1 MLYIRIMF
9 FFIYFFLFSFAQWS
23 NPYRFLLNFINNWV
37 VIKFKGQANKVEAI
51 LKVKS
56 ALLSHSGKYKCNT
69 NHPHYHNLLV
79 KSKINEYDSA
89 LPFSEKDFIEYD
101 YTSSTKLSTNNNHHL
116 TNKSIDDP
124 QSGFKG
130 DSVRFMNKN
139 VNDVL
144 TITENSSFE
153 KDDSDDDDV
162 SINDDDDNYSHENI
176 GYEKSE
182 NDFMKNLISITG
194 LDLTTTI
201 SSRIL
206 PTSTI
211 RIDDY
216 SSTVD
221 YILAKEENSIIYET
235 VGTTKMGEARFL

>member
-1 MLYIRIMF
+1 MLP
-9 FFIYFFLFSFAQWS
+9 S
-23 NPYRFLLNFINNWV
+23 
-37 VIKFKGQANKVEAI
+37 
-51 LKVKS
+51 
-56 ALLSHSGKYKCNT
+56 
-69 NHPHYHNLLV
+69 
-79 KSKINEYDSA
+79 
-89 LPFSEKDFIEYD
+89 SEKDFSEYD
-101 YTSSTKLSTNNNHHL
+101 YTLSTKLSTNHQL

-124 QSGFKG
+124 QQSGFKG

-139 VNDVL
+139 VNDGL

-153 KDDSDDDDV
+153 NLDDDNDNDEN
-162 SINDDDDNYSHENI
+162 IDDDDDDDNYSHENI
-176 GYEKSE
+176 GYEKSSE
-182 NDFMKNLISITG
+182 NDYMKNLISLTG

-206 PTSTI
+206 PSMSTI

-235 VGTTKMGEARFL
+235 IGTTKMGEATKIKKKNYYSALPPLFI

>member
-1 MLYIRIMF
+1 
-9 FFIYFFLFSFAQWS
+9 
-23 NPYRFLLNFINNWV
+23 
-37 VIKFKGQANKVEAI
+37 
-51 LKVKS
+51 
-56 ALLSHSGKYKCNT
+56 
-69 NHPHYHNLLV
+69 
-79 KSKINEYDSA
+79 
-89 LPFSEKDFIEYD
+89 
-101 YTSSTKLSTNNNHHL
+101 
-116 TNKSIDDP
+116 
-124 QSGFKG
+124 
-130 DSVRFMNKN
+130 MNKN

-153 KDDSDDDDV
+153 KDDNDDDDDV
-162 SINDDDDNYSHENI
+162 SINDDDDDNYSHENI

-206 PTSTI
+206 PTSTV

-221 YILAKEENSIIYET
+221 YILAKEEKSIIYE
-235 VGTTKMGEARFL
+235 TKMGEARFL